1 MRIISWNVN
10 GIRATEK
17 KWEIQ
22 NLIEKYDPDIFF
34 MQEIKAKPDQLSE
47 YLLHPPGYRAHYNPA
62 EKPGYAG
69 TGVWIHDRVR
79 EIADVRFIDS
89 FPWDPTADE
98 GRVAH
103 VELVVTSDKW
113 QVKSL
118 TARHS
123 ELAKNPEKKNGSFI
137 LQDDEIRIIDIFCI
151 YFPNG
156 GKSEEAWQG
165 KLVFYREF
173 ARYMDELRSQWHD
186 VLWWWDLNCAHHEID
201 LARPKA
207 NEWKIGFHPL
217 ERAWLDGR
225 VRDGWYDIYRSKY
238 PEARDVYSWW
248 DVITRSRATNVGW
261 RIDAWWGSEWVYA
274 NTRNI
279 EYLPNHM
286 WSDHCPILVDIEME

>member
-47 YLLHPPGYRAHYNPA
+47 YLLDPPGYRAHYNPA
-62 EKPGYAG
+62 QKPWYAG
-69 TGVWIHDRVR
+69 TGVWIHDRVYD
-79 EIADVRFIDS
+79 IAGIRFIDS
-89 FPWDPTADE
+89 FPGDPTADE

-103 VELVVTSDKW
+103 VELTI
-113 QVKSL
+113 
-118 TARHS
+118 
-123 ELAKNPEKKNGSFI
+123 KNSQ
-137 LQDDEIRIIDIFCI
+137 LIIDIFCI

-173 ARYMDELRSQWHD
+173 ARYMDDLRSQWHH

-225 VRDGWYDIYRSKY
+225 VRDEWCDIYRSKY

-279 EYLPNHM
+279 EYIHLQM
-286 WSDHCPILVDIEME
+286 GSDHCPILVDIEI